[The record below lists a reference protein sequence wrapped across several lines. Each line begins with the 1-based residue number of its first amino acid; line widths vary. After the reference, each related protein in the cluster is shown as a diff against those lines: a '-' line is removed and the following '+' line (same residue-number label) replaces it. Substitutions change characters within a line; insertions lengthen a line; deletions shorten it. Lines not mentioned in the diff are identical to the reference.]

1 MMLGDLGF
9 LIKGYDPSMSDEWN
23 RFVASA
29 RNATF
34 LFDRGYMGII
44 PTVSGMPR
52 WSLSATGKS
61 SGFFRPT
68 VSAPLCIPTR
78 G

>member
-1 MMLGDLGF
+1 MMLGETSGF

-34 LFDRGYMGII
+34 LFDRGYMEYH
-44 PTVSGMPR
+44 SDR
-52 WSLSATGKS
+52 
-61 SGFFRPT
+61 FRDASKIGRAH
-68 VSAPLCIPTR
+68 V
-78 G
+78 